1 MIHGRSASKQP
12 PYDVE
17 VLTQDAAESGHFP
30 SRAALELDG
39 AAGVEADVVK
49 EASLQRET
57 S

>member
-1 MIHGRSASKQP
+1 MVDLHPFKP
-12 PYDVE
+12 PHE
-17 VLTQDAAESGHFP
+17 VLTLDAAESGHFP